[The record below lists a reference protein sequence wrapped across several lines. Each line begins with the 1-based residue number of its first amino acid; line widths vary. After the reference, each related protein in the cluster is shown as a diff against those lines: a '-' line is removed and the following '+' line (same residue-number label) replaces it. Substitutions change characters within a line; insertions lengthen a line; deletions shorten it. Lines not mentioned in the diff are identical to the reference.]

1 MVSVAHL
8 NPEQRDAVL
17 HTHGP
22 LLILAGAGS
31 GKTRVIVHRIAHLLA
46 QGHPA
51 EAILAVSFTN
61 RAVREMEE
69 RVSSMIKD
77 PALVKKLTLSTF
89 HSLGV
94 KILRK
99 ELSRLHYPQRFT
111 IYDPSDQLAIL
122 RRVMSENR
130 IDEAFHPPKDLL
142 AAISQAKNLFLDPND
157 LVHTTHHA
165 LYPNIMVLKKA
176 YSLYED
182 ALRVCGAV
190 DFDDLIRLPVKI
202 FRSFPDALHTWSNR
216 FQQIMIDEY
225 QDTNRAQ
232 LLMVDC
238 LASVHKN
245 LCVVGDDDQ
254 SIYGWRGSDVSNIL
268 HFDKQFPGART
279 IMLTQNY
286 RCSAHI
292 LDAANKVIAKNQ
304 NRYDKSLWTDALP
317 GPRIGLAT
325 LPDEEKEARYTVEQL
340 FEIKH
345 AEKRPWRDFAILYR
359 TNAQSQAFEEALRQ
373 ERIPYKLVGG
383 QTFFERKEI
392 KDTLAYLKVL
402 HLPSDEISLRRII
415 NYPPRSIG
423 NTTIDHLSETLRDG
437 RFNSF
442 YQACEHAEQI
452 ETLTPSARKA
462 ILDLLQLFDLFR
474 LRAQRTKLSTLT
486 LELLQ
491 ELRLFQHLH
500 REYKN
505 PNEAKSRIDN
515 LSSLINAIEQYERR
529 VDHPSLDDYLER
541 ISLDSHS
548 EDDDHQTEK
557 DHVTLIT
564 LHGAKGL
571 EYPVVFLVGMED
583 GFLPFYRQGE
593 EPDVEEERRLCY
605 VGITR
610 AKQRLYIFRA
620 LERRRFGRNLERDPS
635 RFLADIPKELTFF
648 LQAEQQ
654 RQAQSEE
661 ERDKKF
667 KSFFSEIHSLL
678 NKS

>member
-8 NPEQRDAVL
+8 NPEQREAVL
-17 HTHGP
+17 HQNGP

-31 GKTRVIVHRIAHLLA
+31 GKTRVIVHRIAHLLS
-46 QGHPA
+46 QGEAA
-51 EAILAVSFTN
+51 EGILAVSFTN

-77 PALVKKLTLSTF
+77 PTIVKKLTLSTF

-94 KILRK
+94 KILRQ
-99 ELSRLHYPQRFT
+99 ELSRLHYPKRFT
-111 IYDPSDQLAIL
+111 IYDPSDQLSLL
-122 RRVMSENR
+122 RRVMRENR
-130 IDEAFHPPKDLL
+130 IDEAFHNPKELL

-165 LYPNIMVLKKA
+165 LYNNVMVLKKTYA
-176 YSLYED
+176 LYED
-182 ALRVCGAV
+182 GLRTCGAV

-202 FRSFPDALHTWSNR
+202 FRAFPDALHAWSNR
-216 FQQIMIDEY
+216 FRQIMIDEY

-268 HFDKQFPGART
+268 HFGKQFPGAHT

-317 GPRIGLAT
+317 GARIGLAV

-359 TNAQSQAFEEALRQ
+359 TNAQSQSFEEILRQ

-402 HLPSDEISLRRII
+402 NLPNDEISLRRII
-415 NYPPRSIG
+415 NYPSRSIG
-423 NTTIDHLSETLRDG
+423 TTTIDHIADALREG
-437 RFNSF
+437 RFDSF
-442 YQACEHAEQI
+442 YQACEHADQI
-452 ETLTPSARKA
+452 EALTPAARNAVLEFVRFIEDFRARAERSTLSA
-462 ILDLLQLFDLFR
+462 
-474 LRAQRTKLSTLT
+474 LT

-515 LSSLINAIEQYERR
+515 LSSLVNAIEQYERR
-529 VDHPSLDDYLER
+529 VDRPSLDDYLER
-541 ISLDSHS
+541 ISLDSRN
-548 EDDDHQTEK
+548 DDDDQDDEK

-610 AKQRLYIFRA
+610 AKQRLYLFRA

-654 RQAQSEE
+654 RQAQTEE

-667 KSFFSEIHSLL
+667 KSFFSEINSLL
-678 NKS
+678 NK